1 MGFIHHEV
9 SREFIAQPD
18 TAKGQIVFKWPDINI
33 RRGARAIVDADQS
46 AVFLAKG
53 EVAGLLGPGQHQ
65 LEATEIPFLGILID
79 HASDGNAYRTEI
91 YFVGTREYTG
101 DGFTF
106 GGQVDSVQDPQT
118 GMIVTLRVFGNY
130 AMKVADPAKL
140 ILKLTGTVNVE
151 DNDLVTGWVANQ
163 LLKVIRTEVTSQI
176 VRNGWPILG
185 LAAYTPD
192 LESATLLA
200 GNVQLADYG
209 VELTRL
215 GNFNVNLSDSD
226 ETALKGLAKDTAYS
240 RLAGSFGQYAQGE
253 ALLGAGEGMAKGGGA
268 GTQSA
273 FIGMGMGIGGQMGQP
288 AQPGPTPPPGPGFAG
303 GGAGYAAD
311 APPDAPPDAPAVA
324 AAAPSVTCASC
335 ATVSPAGT
343 KFCAGCGTALP
354 TAQFCSNCGTE
365 MAAGAKFCASCGT
378 AAPAA
383 AASGPAPAA
392 TEPPATEPPAT
403 EPPATEPPAT
413 EPPATEPPATEPP
426 ADPPAA
432 DPAVPGSTS

>member
-9 SREFIAQPD
+9 SREFIAMPD
-18 TAKGQIVFKWPDINI
+18 TAKDQIVFKWPDINI
-33 RRGARAIVDADQS
+33 RRGGRAIVDADQS

-53 EVAGLLGPGQHQ
+53 EVAGLLGPGQHH

-151 DNDLVTGWVANQ
+151 DNSSVTDWVSNQ

-192 LESATLLA
+192 LESATLSA
-200 GNVQLADYG
+200 GNTQLADYG
-209 VELTRL
+209 VELSRL
-215 GNFNVNLSDSD
+215 GNFNINLSDDD
-226 ETALKGLAKDTAYS
+226 EAALKGLAKDTAYS

-273 FIGMGMGIGGQMGQP
+273 FHRHGHGHRRPDGTAGTARPHPAARTRLCRRRRRLRTAALGAGCPRGHRRRHRRSQRQLPVVCRRQRGGRQVLQRVRLRP
-288 AQPGPTPPPGPGFAG
+288 AHRPVLLQLRHRDGPGRPLLLLLRHG
-303 GGAGYAAD
+303 GRRGR
-311 APPDAPPDAPAVA
+311 PDSTGRPCPAR
-324 AAAPSVTCASC
+324 
-335 ATVSPAGT
+335 
-343 KFCAGCGTALP
+343 
-354 TAQFCSNCGTE
+354 
-365 MAAGAKFCASCGT
+365 
-378 AAPAA
+378 
-383 AASGPAPAA
+383 
-392 TEPPATEPPAT
+392 
-403 EPPATEPPAT
+403 
-413 EPPATEPPATEPP
+413 
-426 ADPPAA
+426 
-432 DPAVPGSTS
+432 

>member
-18 TAKGQIVFKWPDINI
+18 SAKGQIVFKWPDINI

-91 YFVGTREYTG
+91 YFVGTREYAG

-130 AMKVADPAKL
+130 AMKVVDPAKL

-192 LESATLLA
+192 LESATLVA

-209 VELTRL
+209 VELSRL
-215 GNFNVNLSDSD
+215 GNFNINLSDDD
-226 ETALKGLAKDTAYS
+226 EASLKGLAKDTAYS

-288 AQPGPTPPPGPGFAG
+288 AQAGPTPPPGPGFSG
-303 GGAGYAAD
+303 GGAGYAPA
-311 APPDAPPDAPAVA
+311 AAPDAGAAVA
-324 AAAPSVTCASC
+324 AGPSVTCASC

-365 MAAGAKFCASCGT
+365 MAAGAKFCAGCGT
-378 AAPAA
+378 AAAGSA
-383 AASGPAPAA
+383 PAPAA
-392 TEPPATEPPAT
+392 PATPEPV
-403 EPPATEPPAT
+403 
-413 EPPATEPPATEPP
+413 
-426 ADPPAA
+426 ADPPAPA
-432 DPAVPGSTS
+432 PPAPAAAVPAPTESAPTEPAPSDAAPSDPTS

>member
-18 TAKGQIVFKWPDINI
+18 SAKGQIVFKWPDINI

-130 AMKVADPAKL
+130 AMKVVDPAKL

-192 LESATLLA
+192 LESATLVA
-200 GNVQLADYG
+200 GNMQLADYG
-209 VELTRL
+209 VELSRL
-215 GNFNVNLSDSD
+215 GNFNINLSDDD
-226 ETALKGLAKDTAYS
+226 EASLKGLAKDTAYS

-288 AQPGPTPPPGPGFAG
+288 AQAGPTPPPGPGFSG
-303 GGAGYAAD
+303 GGAGYA
-311 APPDAPPDAPAVA
+311 PA
-324 AAAPSVTCASC
+324 AASDAAAGAAAGPSVTCASC

-343 KFCAGCGTALP
+343 KFCAGCGKALP

-365 MAAGAKFCASCGT
+365 MAAGAKFCAGCGT
-378 AAPAA
+378 AAGGSAPAPAGPAPVVDPPAPPAA
-383 AASGPAPAA
+383 AAGPPPTDPAPAA
-392 TEPPATEPPAT
+392 PAPS
-403 EPPATEPPAT
+403 
-413 EPPATEPPATEPP
+413 
-426 ADPPAA
+426 DP
-432 DPAVPGSTS
+432 SS

>member
-18 TAKGQIVFKWPDINI
+18 SAKGQIVFKWPDVNI

-130 AMKVADPAKL
+130 AMKVVDPSKL

-192 LESATLLA
+192 LESATLVA

-209 VELTRL
+209 VELSRL
-215 GNFNVNLSDSD
+215 GNFNINLSDDD
-226 ETALKGLAKDTAYS
+226 EAALKGLAKDTAYS

-288 AQPGPTPPPGPGFAG
+288 AQAGPTPPPGPGFAG
-303 GGAGYAAD
+303 GGAGYAPA
-311 APPDAPPDAPAVA
+311 ATPDAGTGA
-324 AAAPSVTCASC
+324 AAGPSVTCASC
-335 ATVSPAGT
+335 GTVSPAGT

-365 MAAGAKFCASCGT
+365 MAAGAKFCAGCGT
-378 AAPAA
+378 AAAA
-383 AASGPAPAA
+383 AGSAPAPVASA
-392 TEPPATEPPAT
+392 PD
-403 EPPATEPPAT
+403 
-413 EPPATEPPATEPP
+413 
-426 ADPPAA
+426 ADPPPSPPAPS
-432 DPAVPGSTS
+432 DPTN

>member
-9 SREFIAQPD
+9 SREFIAMPD

-46 AVFLAKG
+46 AVFMAKG
-53 EVAGLLGPGQHQ
+53 EVAGLLPPGQHH

-151 DNDLVTGWVANQ
+151 DNDRVTDWVSNQ

-200 GNVQLADYG
+200 GNAQLADYG

-215 GNFNVNLSDSD
+215 GNFNVNLSDDD
-226 ETALKGLAKDTAYS
+226 EAALKGLAKDTAYS

-303 GGAGYAAD
+303 GGGGYAP
-311 APPDAPPDAPAVA
+311 APGAPGA
-324 AAAPSVTCASC
+324 AEPGAAGSVSC
-335 ATVSPAGT
+335 ANCSTVSAAGA

-354 TAQFCSNCGTE
+354 TASFCSNCGTE
-365 MAAGAKFCASCGT
+365 MAAGAKFCAGCGT
-378 AAPAA
+378 PAGGAPAA
-383 AASGPAPAA
+383 AAPAPAA
-392 TEPPATEPPAT
+392 APPTPAAEVPPAPAPAAPAAEPPTDASPSGP
-403 EPPATEPPAT
+403 
-413 EPPATEPPATEPP
+413 
-426 ADPPAA
+426 DPAA
-432 DPAVPGSTS
+432 PAS

>member
-18 TAKGQIVFKWPDINI
+18 SAKGQIVFKWPDINI

-130 AMKVADPAKL
+130 AMKVVDPAKL

-192 LESATLLA
+192 LESATLVA
-200 GNVQLADYG
+200 GNMQLADYG
-209 VELTRL
+209 VELSRL
-215 GNFNVNLSDSD
+215 GNFNINLSDDD
-226 ETALKGLAKDTAYS
+226 EASLKGLAKDTAYS

-288 AQPGPTPPPGPGFAG
+288 AQAGPTPPPGPGFSG
-303 GGAGYAAD
+303 GGAGYA
-311 APPDAPPDAPAVA
+311 PA
-324 AAAPSVTCASC
+324 AASDAAAGAAAGPSVTCASC

-365 MAAGAKFCASCGT
+365 MAAGAKFCAGCGT
-378 AAPAA
+378 AAGGSAPAPAGPAPVVDPPAPPVAA
-383 AASGPAPAA
+383 AGPPPADPAPAA
-392 TEPPATEPPAT
+392 PAPS
-403 EPPATEPPAT
+403 
-413 EPPATEPPATEPP
+413 
-426 ADPPAA
+426 DP
-432 DPAVPGSTS
+432 TS

>member
-9 SREFIAQPD
+9 SREFIAMPD
-18 TAKGQIVFKWPDINI
+18 TAKDQIVFKWPDINI
-33 RRGARAIVDADQS
+33 RRGGRAIVDADQS

-53 EVAGLLGPGQHQ
+53 EVAGLLGPGQHH

-151 DNDLVTGWVANQ
+151 DNSSVTDWVSNQ

-192 LESATLLA
+192 LESATLSA
-200 GNVQLADYG
+200 GNTQLADYG
-209 VELTRL
+209 VELSRL
-215 GNFNVNLSDSD
+215 GNFNINLSDDD
-226 ETALKGLAKDTAYS
+226 EAALKGLAKDTAYS

-303 GGAGYAAD
+303 GGAGYAPPPS
-311 APPDAPPDAPAVA
+311 APGAPAA
-324 AAAPSVTCASC
+324 TGGATGGASVSCPSC
-335 ATVSPAGT
+335 AAVNAAGA
-343 KFCAGCGTALP
+343 KFCNGCGSALP
-354 TAQFCSNCGTE
+354 TGRFCSNCGTE
-365 MAAGAKFCASCGT
+365 MAPGVRFCSSCGT
-378 AAPAA
+378 AAASAA
-383 AASGPAPAA
+383 P
-392 TEPPATEPPAT
+392 T
-403 EPPATEPPAT
+403 
-413 EPPATEPPATEPP
+413 PP
-426 ADPPAA
+426 ADPAPPADA
-432 DPAVPGSTS
+432 DPTGPAPTAPTEE

>member
-18 TAKGQIVFKWPDINI
+18 SAKGQIVFKWPDINI

-130 AMKVADPAKL
+130 AMKVVDPAKL

-192 LESATLLA
+192 LESATLVA
-200 GNVQLADYG
+200 GNMQLADYG
-209 VELTRL
+209 VELSRL
-215 GNFNVNLSDSD
+215 GNFNINLSDDD
-226 ETALKGLAKDTAYS
+226 EASLKGLAKDTAYS

-288 AQPGPTPPPGPGFAG
+288 AQAGPTPPPGPGFSG
-303 GGAGYAAD
+303 GGAGYA
-311 APPDAPPDAPAVA
+311 PA
-324 AAAPSVTCASC
+324 AASDAAAGAAAGPSVTCASC

-365 MAAGAKFCASCGT
+365 MAAGAKFCAGCGT
-378 AAPAA
+378 AAGGSAPAPAGPAPVVDPPAPPVAA
-383 AASGPAPAA
+383 AGPPPTDPAPAA
-392 TEPPATEPPAT
+392 PAPS
-403 EPPATEPPAT
+403 
-413 EPPATEPPATEPP
+413 
-426 ADPPAA
+426 DP
-432 DPAVPGSTS
+432 TS

>member
-9 SREFIAQPD
+9 SREFIAMPD
-18 TAKGQIVFKWPDINI
+18 TAKDQIVFKWPDINI
-33 RRGARAIVDADQS
+33 RRGGRAIVDADQS

-53 EVAGLLGPGQHQ
+53 EVAGLLGPGQHH

-151 DNDLVTGWVANQ
+151 DNSSVTDWVSNQ

-192 LESATLLA
+192 LESATLSA
-200 GNVQLADYG
+200 GNTQLADYG
-209 VELTRL
+209 VELSRL
-215 GNFNVNLSDSD
+215 GNFNINLSDDD
-226 ETALKGLAKDTAYS
+226 EAALKGLAKDTAYS

-303 GGAGYAAD
+303 GGAGYAPPPS
-311 APPDAPPDAPAVA
+311 APGAPAA
-324 AAAPSVTCASC
+324 TGGATGGASVSCPSC
-335 ATVSPAGT
+335 AAVNAAGA
-343 KFCAGCGTALP
+343 KFCNGCGSALP
-354 TAQFCSNCGTE
+354 TARFCSNCGTE
-365 MAAGAKFCASCGT
+365 MAPGVRFCSSCGT
-378 AAPAA
+378 AADAA
-383 AASGPAPAA
+383 APV
-392 TEPPATEPPAT
+392 
-403 EPPATEPPAT
+403 
-413 EPPATEPPATEPP
+413 PP
-426 ADPPAA
+426 ADPAPPASA
-432 DPAVPGSTS
+432 DPTGPAPTAPTEE

>member
-9 SREFIAQPD
+9 SREFIAMPD

-46 AVFLAKG
+46 AVFMAKG
-53 EVAGLLGPGQHQ
+53 EVAGLLPPGQHH

-151 DNDLVTGWVANQ
+151 DNDRVTDWVSNQ

-192 LESATLLA
+192 LESATLVA
-200 GNVQLADYG
+200 GNGQLADYG

-215 GNFNVNLSDSD
+215 GNFNVNLSDDD
-226 ETALKGLAKDTAYS
+226 EAALKGLAKDTAYS

-303 GGAGYAAD
+303 GGGGYAP
-311 APPDAPPDAPAVA
+311 APGAPGAPGAAEPGVA
-324 AAAPSVTCASC
+324 GSVSC
-335 ATVSPAGT
+335 ANCSTVSAAGT

-354 TAQFCSNCGTE
+354 TASFCSNCGTE
-365 MAAGAKFCASCGT
+365 MAAGAKFCAGCGT
-378 AAPAA
+378 PAGGAPAA
-383 AASGPAPAA
+383 AAPAPAA
-392 TEPPATEPPAT
+392 APPTPAAEVPPAPAPAAPAAEPPTDASPSGP
-403 EPPATEPPAT
+403 
-413 EPPATEPPATEPP
+413 
-426 ADPPAA
+426 DPAA
-432 DPAVPGSTS
+432 PAS

>member
-18 TAKGQIVFKWPDINI
+18 SAKGQIVFKWPDINI

-130 AMKVADPAKL
+130 AMKVVDPAKL

-192 LESATLLA
+192 LESATLVA
-200 GNVQLADYG
+200 GNMQLADYG
-209 VELTRL
+209 VELSRL
-215 GNFNVNLSDSD
+215 GNFNINLSDDD
-226 ETALKGLAKDTAYS
+226 EASLKGLAKDTAYS

-288 AQPGPTPPPGPGFAG
+288 AQAGPTPPPGPGFSG
-303 GGAGYAAD
+303 GGAGYA
-311 APPDAPPDAPAVA
+311 PAAASDA
-324 AAAPSVTCASC
+324 AAAAAAGPSVTCASC

-365 MAAGAKFCASCGT
+365 MAAGAKFCAGCGT
-378 AAPAA
+378 AAGGSAPAPAGPAPVVDPPAPPVAA
-383 AASGPAPAA
+383 AGPPPTDPAPAA
-392 TEPPATEPPAT
+392 PAPS
-403 EPPATEPPAT
+403 
-413 EPPATEPPATEPP
+413 
-426 ADPPAA
+426 DP
-432 DPAVPGSTS
+432 TS

>member
-18 TAKGQIVFKWPDINI
+18 SAKGQIVFKWPDINI

-130 AMKVADPAKL
+130 AMKVVDPAKL

-192 LESATLLA
+192 LESATLVA
-200 GNVQLADYG
+200 GNMQLADYG
-209 VELTRL
+209 VELSRL
-215 GNFNVNLSDSD
+215 GNFNINLSDDD
-226 ETALKGLAKDTAYS
+226 EASLKGLAKDTAYS

-288 AQPGPTPPPGPGFAG
+288 AQAGPTPPPGPGFSG
-303 GGAGYAAD
+303 GGAGYA
-311 APPDAPPDAPAVA
+311 PA
-324 AAAPSVTCASC
+324 AASDAAAGAAAGPSVTCASC

-365 MAAGAKFCASCGT
+365 MAAGAKFCAGCGT
-378 AAPAA
+378 AAGGSAPAPAGPAPVVDPPAPPAA
-383 AASGPAPAA
+383 AAGPPPTDPAPAA
-392 TEPPATEPPAT
+392 PAPS
-403 EPPATEPPAT
+403 
-413 EPPATEPPATEPP
+413 
-426 ADPPAA
+426 DP
-432 DPAVPGSTS
+432 SS